1 MKIGTRLCVL
11 RCHPN
16 WQNKF
21 ARLCDVLSY
30 VPHCNGCA
38 PSAATCFRFR
48 AALISPFTLR
58 LSAAISPSATLW
70 KTTCKVTT
78 LTRRFSMMCKLYRAF
93 CNLSIVFSNFL
104 RKKFSARNF
113 PPMFTIVFLCDIMY
127 AQKCFLRESI
137 YEKNGISPS
146 GAWKK
151 KLGKSLRRMGI
162 WFRFR
167 KVGKRAQHSW
177 KGMVWR

>member
-38 PSAATCFRFR
+38 PSATTCKGFR

-70 KTTCKVTT
+70 KTTCKATT
-78 LTRRFSMMCKLYRAF
+78 LTRRFSMMCALYRAF
-93 CNLSIVFSNFL
+93 DFLSIDFWKFPKKIFCVSDVYNRLSLWYNIGTKMFFAGEILNLWEEQRILVRNLKENSGKTSAANGNSISTSANREKIATFS
-104 RKKFSARNF
+104 KRNGLI
-113 PPMFTIVFLCDIMY
+113 T
-127 AQKCFLRESI
+127 K
-137 YEKNGISPS
+137 
-146 GAWKK
+146 
-151 KLGKSLRRMGI
+151 
-162 WFRFR
+162 
-167 KVGKRAQHSW
+167 
-177 KGMVWR
+177 

>member
-1 MKIGTRLCVL
+1 MTERIKKSLIPMKIGTRLCVL

-70 KTTCKVTT
+70 KTTCKATT

-93 CNLSIVFSNFL
+93 GNLSIVFSKKNKKNSRGINPRLL
-104 RKKFSARNF
+104 RQPRRSCRRGRQTQRLSSCRCTGMSSHR
-113 PPMFTIVFLCDIMY
+113 PTH
-127 AQKCFLRESI
+127 RT
-137 YEKNGISPS
+137 
-146 GAWKK
+146 GAWQ
-151 KLGKSLRRMGI
+151 G
-162 WFRFR
+162 
-167 KVGKRAQHSW
+167 
-177 KGMVWR
+177 